1 MFTPWPKD
9 RTPARVTG
17 DERAMANSLLDF
29 HRETVLAKCEELSEE
44 QLRTTP
50 VPNSPHS
57 LIGILRHLTHAELF
71 WSQEVLEGK
80 SVHEIGYFYG
90 TENDDPDFFNLISHP
105 ISEVFTNFQSSVD
118 RSRKSMASKDLD
130 AHFFSSAYGREVSAR
145 FVHLHLLEEYARH
158 LGHMDMI
165 REALDGKIGY

>member
-1 MFTPWPKD
+1 
-9 RTPARVTG
+9 
-17 DERAMANSLLDF
+17 MANSLLDF
-29 HRETVLAKCEELSEE
+29 HRETALAKCEGLSEAE
-44 QLRTTP
+44 LRARP

-80 SVHEIGYFYG
+80 SADAVGYFYG
-90 TENDDPDFFNLISHP
+90 SEDNDPDFFNVTSHSS
-105 ISEVFTNFQSSVD
+105 SEVFTNFSATVAAA
-118 RSRKSMASKDLD
+118 RASMLAKELDDL
-130 AHFFSSAYGREVSAR
+130 FFSPAYGREVSCR

-158 LGHMDMI
+158 LGHMDML